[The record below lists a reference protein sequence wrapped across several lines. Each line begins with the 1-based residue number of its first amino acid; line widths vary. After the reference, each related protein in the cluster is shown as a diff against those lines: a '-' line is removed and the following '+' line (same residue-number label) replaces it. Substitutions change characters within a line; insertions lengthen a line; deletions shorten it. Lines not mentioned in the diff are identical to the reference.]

1 MPLTMTRSIQLELAI
16 DSGQRS
22 RSAALAS
29 SPRRLWRDSEPL
41 HIASRGG
48 LRRVDSVRPHRRP
61 RSQPCADCG
70 GPLVV
75 GEGVRTCVICGKSS
89 RRAS

>member
-1 MPLTMTRSIQLELAI
+1 MPLTMTRSIQLELEI
-16 DSGQRS
+16 DGGQRS

-29 SPRRLWRDSEPL
+29 SPRRLSRDSEPL
-41 HIASRGG
+41 HIASRG
-48 LRRVDSVRPHRRP
+48 RPRPARSVRQRRRP

-89 RRAS
+89 PRAS